1 MRRFCMMT
9 GILNEPIAVIDVGS
23 NYLRM
28 SITQVDEKTN
38 IKILESVIKPTQN
51 GRDTFISG
59 RISINT
65 IHETCDTL
73 KGFVN
78 LMKDYNVRHY
88 KAVSTSG
95 IREAENKQ
103 YVLEKIRLRVGINVQ
118 AITAAEERFFMLKAI
133 RKHFLKSNFKILK
146 NTLIVNVTSGGLEML
161 IYKKNQLKFAEYKK
175 LGALRLKEN
184 LWELEKKTLHFSK
197 VMEQHIESKLYLLK
211 DVILKYE
218 TDCFIGLGGEL
229 KTVIK
234 MIEGLNKSN
243 DESIN
248 KDFILKEN
256 FLELYHK
263 IKDMSEDELMF
274 TYNLSKK
281 ETELLMPSISI
292 FYYFFKITNSD
303 RIYIPK
309 ISLWQG
315 ILYDLVDELMGT
327 TGKEE
332 SFRDIISSVWHIG
345 NKYGINKPHAAFVE
359 KISLSIF
366 DQTYKLHK
374 LGYKERMYL
383 QVASILHDVGN
394 IINNTYHHI
403 HSYTIIKNQD
413 ILGFSSKEIDLI
425 ANIAR
430 YHSYEIPM
438 RAHNSYQVLDDKS
451 KIIVST
457 LAAILKLAECLDSS
471 HLQKIKKLKLVL
483 SGETLFFNLESED
496 EIILEEWNFK
506 KNVDFFEE
514 VVGVRPII

>member
-1 MRRFCMMT
+1 MVEKLS
-9 GILNEPIAVIDVGS
+9 GPIAVIDVGS

-28 SITQVDEKTN
+28 SIAQVDKKVN
-38 IKILESVIKPTQN
+38 IKVLENVIKPTQN

-65 IHETCDTL
+65 IHETCAIL

-78 LMKDYNVRHY
+78 LMKDYNVKYY

-103 YVLEKIRLRVGINVQ
+103 YVLEKIRLRVGIDVQ
-118 AITAAEERFFMLKAI
+118 AITASQERLFMLKAI
-133 RKHFLKSNFKILK
+133 RRYFLKSDFKILK
-146 NTLIVNVTSGGLEML
+146 NTLIVNVTAGGLEML
-161 IYKKNQLKFAEYKK
+161 IYKKNKLQFAEYEK

-184 LWELEKKTLHFSK
+184 LWELQKETLYFSK
-197 VMEQHIESKLYLLK
+197 VMEQHIESRLYLLR
-211 DVILKYE
+211 DVMSKYE
-218 TDCFIGLGGEL
+218 TDYFIGLGGEL
-229 KTVIK
+229 KIVLKI
-234 MIEGLNKSN
+234 IESLDKSKDKN
-243 DESIN
+243 IN
-248 KDFILKEN
+248 NDFILKET
-256 FLELYHK
+256 FVELYHN

-274 TYNLSKK
+274 TCNLSKK

-292 FYYFFKITNSD
+292 FYYFFKITNSNK
-303 RIYIPK
+303 IYVPK

-315 ILYDLVDELMGT
+315 ILYDLVDELLDT
-327 TGKEE
+327 RDRKE
-332 SFRDIISSVWHIG
+332 SIQDIISSVWYIG
-345 NKYGINKPHAAFVE
+345 SKYGINKPHASFVE

-394 IINNTYHHI
+394 IINNEYHHI
-403 HSYTIIKNQD
+403 HSYNIIKSQN

-425 ANIAR
+425 AVIAR
-430 YHSYEIPM
+430 YHSYEIPL
-438 RAHNSYQVLDDKS
+438 RAHNSYQILDDKS
-451 KIIVST
+451 KIVVST
-457 LAAILKLAECLDSS
+457 LAAILKLAECMDSS
-471 HLQKIKKLKLVL
+471 HLQKIKKMKLVL

>member
-1 MRRFCMMT
+1 MVEN
-9 GILNEPIAVIDVGS
+9 LNELIAVIDVGS

-28 SITQVDEKTN
+28 SIAQVDKKVN
-38 IKILESVIKPTQN
+38 IKVLENVIKPTQN

-65 IHETCDTL
+65 IHETCATL

-78 LMKDYNVRHY
+78 LMKDYNVKYY

-103 YVLEKIRLRVGINVQ
+103 YVLEKIRLRVGIDVQ

-133 RKHFLKSNFKILK
+133 RRYFLKSELKILK
-146 NTLIVNVTSGGLEML
+146 NTLIVDVTSGGLEML
-161 IYKKNQLKFAEYKK
+161 IYKENQLKFVEYEK

-184 LWELEKKTLHFSK
+184 LWELEKETLYFSK
-197 VMEQHIESKLYLLK
+197 VMEQHIESKLYLLR
-211 DVILKYE
+211 DIISKYK
-218 TDCFIGLGGEL
+218 TNYFIGLGGEL
-229 KTVIK
+229 KTVFKI
-234 MIEGLNKSN
+234 IESLNKSK
-243 DESIN
+243 DGSIN

-256 FLELYHK
+256 FLKLYHN
-263 IKDMSEDELMF
+263 IKDMSGDELMF

-292 FYYFFKITNSD
+292 FYYFFKITNSNK
-303 RIYIPK
+303 IYVPK

-315 ILYDLVDELMGT
+315 ILYDLVDELLDT
-327 TGKEE
+327 RGKEE
-332 SFRDIISSVWHIG
+332 YFQDIISSVWYIG

-374 LGYKERMYL
+374 LGHKERMYL
-383 QVASILHDVGN
+383 QVASILHDTGN
-394 IINNTYHHI
+394 IINNEYHHI
-403 HSYTIIKNQD
+403 HSYNIIKSQN
-413 ILGFSSKEIDLI
+413 ILGFSNKEIDLI
-425 ANIAR
+425 AHIVR

-438 RAHNSYQVLDDKS
+438 RAHNSYQILDDKS
-451 KIIVST
+451 KIVVST

-471 HLQKIKKLKLVL
+471 HLQKIKKLKLAL
-483 SGETLFFNLESED
+483 SGEILFFNLESED

-506 KNVDFFEE
+506 KNIDFFEE